1 MDIPKS
7 YIIHDTRIAKDFK
20 GITICGY
27 KRLEVMKEYQNCIL
41 NNRLE
46 DSVRWCVELHATCLN
61 KQLWDTIKNIYY
73 KYININNPKLYFY
86 ILKREKDYKNII
98 NSYPKKHEI
107 ITRNNQELRNLFAEL
122 TAILTLNKKNNLF
135 VDKSLP
141 NISNKSFDKNEIR
154 KRIISKNLDNINEFI
169 NNYTT
174 NEMKLGLNEILTNL
188 NNKNG
193 TYQNCIYW
201 YIWIDKIEK
210 YIKLNS
216 KILIKEF
223 DIENHWIFILWN
235 IILNIN
241 SNYVNNKKDEIFIK
255 KLYDKYKYNFKLSQM
270 NQKKYY
276 IFICFYII
284 KNNMNWNIPL
294 FPQEH
299 LIIQSNCNI
308 NSMYENI
315 INNIESKLSN
325 ESKNILYKNYYKI
338 INNNNIEKEPI
349 KKIKNTNLDSNIN
362 KVLFTSNP
370 DFKCLTEKD
379 NEKELNIENNLISKN
394 MTERDIQKEKL
405 DKQQKK
411 LDLFSNLIS
420 YKKTK
425 KNILDYYND
434 PNNIEINNNN
444 CKNIIFSKRN

>member
-1 MDIPKS
+1 
-7 YIIHDTRIAKDFK
+7 
-20 GITICGY
+20 
-27 KRLEVMKEYQNCIL
+27 
-41 NNRLE
+41 
-46 DSVRWCVELHATCLN
+46 
-61 KQLWDTIKNIYY
+61 
-73 KYININNPKLYFY
+73 
-86 ILKREKDYKNII
+86 
-98 NSYPKKHEI
+98 
-107 ITRNNQELRNLFAEL
+107 
-122 TAILTLNKKNNLF
+122 
-135 VDKSLP
+135 
-141 NISNKSFDKNEIR
+141 
-154 KRIISKNLDNINEFI
+154 
-169 NNYTT
+169 
-174 NEMKLGLNEILTNL
+174 
-188 NNKNG
+188 
-193 TYQNCIYW
+193 
-201 YIWIDKIEK
+201 
-210 YIKLNS
+210 
-216 KILIKEF
+216 
-223 DIENHWIFILWN
+223 
-235 IILNIN
+235 
-241 SNYVNNKKDEIFIK
+241 
-255 KLYDKYKYNFKLSQM
+255 M

-325 ESKNILYKNYYKI
+325 ESKNILYNNYYKI
-338 INNNNIEKEPI
+338 INNNIEKEPI

-362 KVLFTSNP
+362 KVLFTSHP